1 MRHHAQTER
10 EVDAINRLFR
20 VSCLSHGSLQKKAH
34 TFILQIL
41 ISEHGI
47 FRKGKKKREEKKA
60 V

>member
-10 EVDAINRLFR
+10 EVDAINRLF
-20 VSCLSHGSLQKKAH
+20 SCLSHGSLQKKAH